1 MPDIFPMKNFSLI
14 KHLMIRI
21 FLSFIFIVLGVAV
34 KAQGIDVQHYKYEIE
49 LSDASDA
56 INGKAYVTV
65 KFLQPLPELV
75 LDLASGKDENGMYV
89 FQVKEGNSLLSSK
102 QANDKLIISLAKQSS
117 KNEVRTFEISYMG
130 TPRDGLI
137 ISKNKFGERTFFA
150 DNWPNRAHNW
160 IPCNDVPSDK
170 ATVEFLVTAPSHYR
184 IISNGALKEEK
195 VIGNNKKRTHWLE
208 DIMIPTKV
216 MVIGAADFAVT
227 RVDNSYHIPVTAWT
241 YKADSAKGAYD
252 YSLGDDILHF
262 FESYIGPYPFNK
274 LANVE
279 SKTIF
284 GGMENASAIFYAESS
299 VTGNRSSEALMAHE
313 IAHQWFGNTATEK
326 NFSHLWLSEGFATYL
341 TDMYI
346 EQKYGIDSFQK
357 RLQNERETV
366 IDFVKNFDQPV
377 VDTVTS
383 LMDLLNP
390 NSYQKGAWVL
400 HMLRKEVGDSTFKKI
415 IRTYYNTYKFKNA
428 DTRDFQ
434 KIADSVSGKDLKWFF
449 DQWLYK
455 PGVPE
460 LKIQVKADNEDFK
473 LEITQGKT
481 LYQFPIEISVISKSG
496 TTHERL
502 FIDKQVNEVKV
513 KSSGPFRIQVDP
525 GVKLLYAE
533 LK

>member
-1 MPDIFPMKNFSLI
+1 MMRFVLSIILI
-14 KHLMIRI
+14 ALHM
-21 FLSFIFIVLGVAV
+21 AV
-34 KAQGIDVQHYKYEIE
+34 NAQGIDVQHYKYEIE
-49 LSDASDA
+49 LSDASNA
-56 INGKAYVTV
+56 INGKAYITV
-65 KFLQPLPELV
+65 KFLQASPILE
-75 LDLASGKDENGMYV
+75 LDLVSGKDEQGMFV
-89 FQVKEGNSLLSSK
+89 FQVKEGGSLLTSR
-102 QANDKLIISLAKQSS
+102 QANDKLIITLAKPSV
-117 KNEVRTFEISYMG
+117 KDEVRTFEIGYMG
-130 TPRDGLI
+130 TPQDGLI

-184 IISNGALKEEK
+184 IISNGELKEEK
-195 VIGNNKKRTHWLE
+195 EIGSNKKRTYWKE
-208 DIMIPTKV
+208 DILIPTKV

-252 YSLGDDILHF
+252 YSLSDDILHF
-262 FESYIGPYPFNK
+262 FENYIGPYPFNK

-357 RLQNERETV
+357 RLLNERETV
-366 IDFVKNFDQPV
+366 IEFVKNFDQPV
-377 VDTVTS
+377 VDTVTN

-400 HMLRKEVGDSTFKKI
+400 HMLRNEVGDSTFRKI
-415 IRTYYNTYKFKNA
+415 VRTYYTTYKFKNA
-428 DTRDFQ
+428 DTRDLE
-434 KIADSVSGKDLKWFF
+434 KVAEDVSGKDLKWFF
-449 DQWLYK
+449 DQWLYQ
-455 PGVPE
+455 PGIPE
-460 LKIQVKADNEDFK
+460 LKIEMKTEGEDFK

-481 LYQFPIEISVISKSG
+481 LYKFPLDVSIIGAKSG
-496 TTHERL
+496 PIQER
-502 FIDKQVNEVKV
+502 FYIDRKVNGFKLNA
-513 KSSGPFRIQVDP
+513 SGPFRIVVDP
-525 GVKLLYAE
+525 DKKLLFKE
-533 LK
+533 MN

>member
-1 MPDIFPMKNFSLI
+1 MM
-14 KHLMIRI
+14 RI
-21 FLSFIFIVLGVAV
+21 FLILILFAKALSVD
-34 KAQGIDVQHYKYEIE
+34 AQGIDVQHYKYEIE
-49 LSDASDA
+49 LSDATNA
-56 INGKAYVTV
+56 IKGRAIVTV
-65 KFLQPLPELV
+65 KFLQALPVLE
-75 LDLASGKDENGMYV
+75 LDLVFGQDEKGMYV
-89 FQVKEGNSLLSSK
+89 FQVKEGSSLLKSR
-102 QANDKLIISLAKQSS
+102 QANDKLIITLAKPSV
-117 KNEVRTFEISYMG
+117 KDEVRTFEINYMG
-130 TPRDGLI
+130 TPQDGLI

-160 IPCNDVPSDK
+160 IPCNDIPSDK
-170 ATVEFLVTAPSHYR
+170 ATVEFVVTAPSHYR
-184 IISNGALKEEK
+184 IISNGVLKEEK
-195 VIGNNKKRTHWLE
+195 EIGSNQKRTYWSE
-208 DIMIPTKV
+208 DVLIPTKV

-262 FESYIGPYPFNK
+262 FENYIAPYPFNK

-357 RLQNERETV
+357 RMQNERETV

-383 LMDLLNP
+383 LMDLLNA

-400 HMLRKEVGDSTFKKI
+400 HMLRNEVGDSTFKKI
-415 IRTYYNTYKFKNA
+415 IRTYYSTYKFKNA
-428 DTRDFQ
+428 DTRDLE
-434 KIADSVSGKDLKWFF
+434 KVAEDVSGKDLKWFF
-449 DQWLYK
+449 DQWLYQ
-455 PGVPE
+455 PGIPE
-460 LKIQVKADNEDFK
+460 LKIEMKTEGEDFK
-473 LEITQGKT
+473 LEITQGKKIFR
-481 LYQFPIEISVISKSG
+481 FPLEISIIGSKSG
-496 TTHERL
+496 TIHERL
-502 FIDKQVNEVKV
+502 YIDSQVKGF
-513 KSSGPFRIQVDP
+513 KLKASGPFRIVVDP
-525 GVKLLYAE
+525 DKKLLYTE
-533 LK
+533 MN